1 MDNVVQRDLLHLKYN
16 RLQVEQARQN
26 VVDAE
31 FHVGCVRLAIR
42 KSGHYAT
49 LAQCFDSQA
58 EAPEG

>member
-1 MDNVVQRDLLHLKYN
+1 MVQHNLLHLKYN
-16 RLQVEQARQN
+16 CLQVEQARQD

-31 FHVGCVRLAIR
+31 FHVGCVQLAIR

-49 LAQCFDSQA
+49 LAQCSDSQA